1 MIPVTSL
8 QTWIPHLPL
17 SNWLAKGITTVS
29 QFYSGEYVLPYG
41 TLSSTYNLPKS
52 LFYQYLQI
60 RHALQA
66 ISWPLKST
74 IPSFF
79 QTHLFG
85 SSGSKGGLSKMY
97 NMLLDVSVYSTS
109 EHHSRWERELSAHFS
124 TLEWERA
131 STTPL
136 KLSRCINHTEM
147 MRKIHLRWYLT
158 PVRTAYMFSASSPL
172 CWRKCGQVGT
182 LLHGVVVVLSHLLFL
197 V

>member
-1 MIPVTSL
+1 MFYPMGL
-8 QTWIPHLPL
+8 YPL
-17 SNWLAKGITTVS
+17 RIIFPSPFSTNTYKFT
-29 QFYSGEYVLPYG
+29 
-41 TLSSTYNLPKS
+41 TLSR
-52 LFYQYLQI
+52 LFLG
-60 RHALQA
+60 
-66 ISWPLKST
+66 PLKST
-74 IPSFF
+74 IPSPF

-85 SSGSKGGLSKMY
+85 SSGSKGGLSKIY
-97 NMLLDVSVYSTS
+97 NMLLDISVYSIS
-109 EHHSRWERELSAHFS
+109 EHHFRWEQELSAHFS

-182 LLHGVVVVLSHLLFL
+182 LLHGVVVVLSHPLFL